1 MTERPVSS
9 SRRVARGVAAA
20 AVLLTAAGCGGSS
33 SSPSTSATASPL
45 MVGTAKLIPMPT
57 GTATLSRHANSGLI
71 TIAFDVYGMTLRS
84 SHAVVLRSGSCQSP
98 GDHTVADFP
107 NLTADAYGAVK
118 GKLTSTAAVPSI
130 PAGSHL
136 EIELAPAAQAGS
148 APGSTDIACADITTA
163 DPTAPLKLT
172 PFPDQKPSPSGTVT
186 LTYFSSGRLVV
197 HVVATG
203 LDPSTTQ
210 ASHVHFGSCQQQ
222 SGVLYTLGD
231 VTADAHGNV
240 DSTITLRGIT
250 TPPPPQGWYAD
261 LHLAPV
267 SGLEAGG
274 QPTLLFQPLLCGD
287 GSS

>member
-1 MTERPVSS
+1 MTERPAPS
-9 SRRVARGVAAA
+9 SRRVARGVAA

-45 MVGTAKLIPMPT
+45 TVGTAKLIPMPA

-84 SHAVVLRSGSCQSP
+84 IHAVVLRSGSCRST
-98 GDHTVADFP
+98 GGHTVADFP
-107 NLTADAYGAVK
+107 DLTANAYGAMK
-118 GKLTSTAAVPSI
+118 GNLTSIHGVPSLR
-130 PAGSHL
+130 AGSQFD
-136 EIELAPAAQAGS
+136 IELAPAAQASS
-148 APGSTDIACADITTA
+148 APGSTDIACADITAA
-163 DPTAPLKLT
+163 DPSTPLTLT
-172 PFPDQKPSPSGTVT
+172 PFPDQKPSPFGTVT

-197 HVVATG
+197 HVVASG
-203 LDPSTTQ
+203 LAPSTRH

-231 VTADAHGNV
+231 VSADAHGNV
-240 DSTITLRGIT
+240 DSTITLKGIT

-274 QPTLLFQPLLCGD
+274 QPTLLFQALLCGD
-287 GSS
+287 GNR